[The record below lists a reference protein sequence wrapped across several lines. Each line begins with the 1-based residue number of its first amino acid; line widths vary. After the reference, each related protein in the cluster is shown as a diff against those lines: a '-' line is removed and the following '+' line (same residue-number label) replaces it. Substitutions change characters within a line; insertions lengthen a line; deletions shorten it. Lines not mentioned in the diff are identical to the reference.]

1 MPPLAKKPKNALTAQ
16 KDQKQNTTTM
26 SKVLTVLLFL
36 FFASRDCAK
45 ADHAAETECH
55 VCHVNYYHKVSMAS
69 RVSVRFMDKVFVRF
83 VFSIVFLWISFF
95 DTTGPSDDDD
105 YWIGYVDVI
114 NMYAY
119 GFTRT
124 DG

>member
-1 MPPLAKKPKNALTAQ
+1 
-16 KDQKQNTTTM
+16 
-26 SKVLTVLLFL
+26 
-36 FFASRDCAK
+36 
-45 ADHAAETECH
+45 
-55 VCHVNYYHKVSMAS
+55 MAS

-95 DTTGPSDDDD
+95 DDRPSDDDD